1 MKKHNEV
8 RGLYNNLVLLAGPSA
23 GGKDTASNILV
34 SDFGYKRLMTTTT
47 RPMRDG
53 EINDVTYHFVNEHA
67 FLDLLKKRKLL
78 ETIEFCNNLY
88 GLNVEEIENFSKGPD
103 KVGVLILTPSGIKA
117 VEDYVKEHTYM
128 ISPTMIGA
136 YNDMLEQLGDL
147 NTLPDCFFADNDTLA
162 LGAIKALKEKGVKIP
177 KDISIIGFDDIP
189 YSAVSSPALTTVHVQ
204 RKQIGKLA
212 VEQLLKIKKDPKNKS
227 VKTLITGN
235 LIIRDSVAKKA

>member
-34 SDFGYKRLMTTTT
+34 SDFGYKRLITTTT

-117 VEDYVKEHTYM
+117 VEDYVKEHNLKKLLLTKVF
-128 ISPTMIGA
+128 IDVSL
-136 YNDMLEQLGDL
+136 NEQLNRLNQRLNNDEALVRERIKSDMEEIRTTVVVNYNLIVNSSLQSPLTIVNLINEYVVHKDL
-147 NTLPDCFFADNDTLA
+147 TEGMD
-162 LGAIKALKEKGVKIP
+162 LGIKEKFL
-177 KDISIIGFDDIP
+177 KD
-189 YSAVSSPALTTVHVQ
+189 
-204 RKQIGKLA
+204 
-212 VEQLLKIKKDPKNKS
+212 
-227 VKTLITGN
+227 
-235 LIIRDSVAKKA
+235 